1 MGYNSVSVKDI
12 CEIFA
17 SMGGFTNGSSNDAN
31 QIFLQANPVVLATKF
46 GMKWTAVRDIC
57 EIFASIVKKKKFI
70 WLKQKYN

>member
-46 GMKWTAVRDIC
+46 GMK
-57 EIFASIVKKKKFI
+57 
-70 WLKQKYN
+70 